1 MEKDIKT
8 KFQLYTNQRASKIK
22 IKFLSD
28 EAIIDWGSRILPD
41 GTIVGE
47 ITFPGTIN
55 YKTKK
60 PVPGGLLC
68 ETVFGPRAANA
79 CACGELTRVLQRR
92 RINGPE
98 PGKWVCPI
106 CQVQWGDP
114 LIRRYQIGYIRLVST
129 VIHPW
134 ILYGTPNYLSLL
146 LEIKRSD
153 LQEIAWCNKEILV
166 PISGKSQSRL
176 VYSQG
181 YKPTLPKSKISKSE
195 EQILIPIGLSESE
208 NKKEIIRSLSILDTV
223 LNLSH
228 KTSNINSKKS
238 KRIYAKNKN
247 YSESINPI
255 TDNFYGN
262 NIGTSIVPITGGKAI
277 RNLLNQICLESEEVI
292 LKQKIRGIYTE
303 LRGYGSPGFFETQQI
318 FSKEPEKF
326 PPLEKLFQNLQINV
340 RRLRLIQHLTYQ
352 IKDLDLFTIS
362 ILPVLPPVLRPV
374 LELPNGAIAISDLN
388 TLYRHLLV
396 RNRLTTK
403 HQTDTNGT
411 LDLSAFLI
419 QEAVDRLFNNSK
431 APRPKYPPGDISP
444 WAKNIKTP
452 NPPLKS
458 LTDGLKGKQGRF
470 RQHLLGK
477 RIDYS
482 GRSVITS
489 GPNLKLNQCGI
500 PLEIAIELFQPWLLS
515 YICGGSSNRQIKL
528 VGSFRQAKYLL
539 YNSPTIIWHLLEF
552 FLNEQVVLLNR
563 APTLHRFGI
572 QAFEPVLVPG
582 RAITLHPLVCPAF
595 NADFD
600 GDQMAVDVPLSLETY
615 SEARIILLAAQN
627 FLTPS
632 TGSPIISL
640 SQDMVLGCYYLTS
653 HPQIAIENYK
663 GSNNIYSK
671 TNSFF
676 FSIEEV
682 TILYHRN
689 QISLHNSIWLRWK
702 NPFISWESKNGP
714 IEVRIGFN
722 GSRVEIYNECQRYY
736 DCWGNLVDQY
746 IKTTAGRAILNQ
758 ATLPL
763 LPLYRQH

>member
-28 EAIIDWGSRILPD
+28 EAIIAWGSRILPD

-208 NKKEIIRSLSILDTV
+208 NKKEIIRSLSMLDTV

-228 KTSNINSKKS
+228 KTSNIKGEKS
-238 KRIYAKNKN
+238 KRIYSKNKN
-247 YSESINPI
+247 YSQSINPI
-255 TDNFYGN
+255 NDNFYGN

-292 LKQKIRGIYTE
+292 LKQKIRGIYKE
-303 LRGYGSPGFFETQQI
+303 LRQYGSPGFFETQQI
-318 FSKEPEKF
+318 FSKESEKF

-419 QEAVDRLFNNSK
+419 QEAVDRLFDNNK

-600 GDQMAVDVPLSLETY
+600 GDQMAVHVPLSLETY

-653 HPQIAIENYK
+653 NPQIVIENYK
-663 GSNNIYSK
+663 VSNKIYSE
-671 TNSFF
+671 TSSFF

-689 QISLHNSIWLRWK
+689 QISLHSSIWLRWK
-702 NPFISWESKNGP
+702 NAFISWDSKNSP

-722 GSRVEIYNECQRYY
+722 GSRVEIYDECQRYY

>member
-1 MEKDIKT
+1 
-8 KFQLYTNQRASKIK
+8 
-22 IKFLSD
+22 
-28 EAIIDWGSRILPD
+28 
-41 GTIVGE
+41 
-47 ITFPGTIN
+47 
-55 YKTKK
+55 
-60 PVPGGLLC
+60 
-68 ETVFGPRAANA
+68 
-79 CACGELTRVLQRR
+79 
-92 RINGPE
+92 
-98 PGKWVCPI
+98 
-106 CQVQWGDP
+106 
-114 LIRRYQIGYIRLVST
+114 
-129 VIHPW
+129 
-134 ILYGTPNYLSLL
+134 
-146 LEIKRSD
+146 
-153 LQEIAWCNKEILV
+153 
-166 PISGKSQSRL
+166 
-176 VYSQG
+176 
-181 YKPTLPKSKISKSE
+181 
-195 EQILIPIGLSESE
+195 
-208 NKKEIIRSLSILDTV
+208 
-223 LNLSH
+223 
-228 KTSNINSKKS
+228 
-238 KRIYAKNKN
+238 
-247 YSESINPI
+247 
-255 TDNFYGN
+255 
-262 NIGTSIVPITGGKAI
+262 
-277 RNLLNQICLESEEVI
+277 
-292 LKQKIRGIYTE
+292 
-303 LRGYGSPGFFETQQI
+303 
-318 FSKEPEKF
+318 
-326 PPLEKLFQNLQINV
+326 
-340 RRLRLIQHLTYQ
+340 LRLIQHLTYQ

-419 QEAVDRLFNNSK
+419 QEAVDRLFDNSK

-600 GDQMAVDVPLSLETY
+600 GDQMAVHVPLSLETY

-653 HPQIAIENYK
+653 NPQIATENYK